1 MKAVI
6 LAGGKGSR
14 LEPYTH
20 VFPKPLMPIGSRPI
34 LEIILRQLAA
44 AGIDEAV
51 LTVGHQA
58 ARLMKMVTAAGEFD
72 LTIRY
77 SEEAKPMGTA
87 GPLKLIRGLGRDFL
101 VLNGDILTD
110 LDFKKFIDFHLK
122 KKAIATIASFQRD
135 LHIDFGLI
143 ETEEERVVDYYEK
156 PEIESLVSMGIY
168 AFKRDIL
175 NYIPEGKPFD
185 FPDLV
190 HTLLDNDLH
199 PVVYRHRGE
208 WLDIGRPDD
217 YRKAVEVFFSKS
229 QRFLGVKRKSFTRR
243 GR

>member
-1 MKAVI
+1 
-6 LAGGKGSR
+6 
-14 LEPYTH
+14 
-20 VFPKPLMPIGSRPI
+20 
-34 LEIILRQLAA
+34 
-44 AGIDEAV
+44 
-51 LTVGHQA
+51 
-58 ARLMKMVTAAGEFD
+58 
-72 LTIRY
+72 
-77 SEEAKPMGTA
+77 MGTA

-110 LDFKKFIDFHLK
+110 LDFTKFIDFHLK

-143 ETEEERVVDYYEK
+143 ETDKDRVIDYYEK

-175 NYIPEGKPFD
+175 KYIPAGKPFD

-190 HTLLDNDLH
+190 HALLDNDLH

-229 QRFLGVKRKSFTRR
+229 QRFLGVTRKSFTRR

>member
-20 VFPKPLMPIGSRPI
+20 VFPKPLMPIGNRPI
-34 LEIILRQLAA
+34 LEIVLGQLAQ
-44 AGIDEAV
+44 AGISEAV

-58 ARLMKMVTAAGEFD
+58 AKLMKMVTAAGDFD
-72 LTIRY
+72 LKIRY
-77 SEEAKPMGTA
+77 SEEEKPLGTA
-87 GPLKLIRGLGRDFL
+87 GPLALIRGLGADFL

-110 LDFKKFIDFHLK
+110 LDFGTFIEYHKK
-122 KKAIATIASFQRD
+122 KKAIATIASYQRD

-143 ETEEERVVDYYEK
+143 ETEGDRVMDYYEK
-156 PEIESLVSMGIY
+156 PEIESLVSMGVY
-168 AFKRDIL
+168 CFRRDVL
-175 NYIPEGKPFD
+175 QYIPKGMPFE

-190 HTLLDNDLH
+190 HALLDDDRH

-208 WLDIGRPDD
+208 WLDIGRPED
-217 YRKAVEVFFSKS
+217 YKRAVEVFFRKSK
-229 QRFLGVKRKSFTRR
+229 RFLGTGRKSFTRR